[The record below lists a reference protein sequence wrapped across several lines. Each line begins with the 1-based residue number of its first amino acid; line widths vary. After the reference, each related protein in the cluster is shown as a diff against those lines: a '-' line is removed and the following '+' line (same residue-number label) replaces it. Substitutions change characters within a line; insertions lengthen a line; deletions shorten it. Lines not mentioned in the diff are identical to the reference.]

1 MHDQR
6 HRRACRQRGARRD
19 RDGGPHPAASRGV
32 PVPREYAGDRADQPA
47 AVPRD
52 RRLPAAQQGDRR
64 PQRVRARSGHPPAR
78 RAAERPDLRDHRAG
92 DGRRRPVEHRA
103 RQTFGAPCAR
113 APLPRP
119 RLRARCRHARAAL
132 SGVHRAGRQETA
144 DPRRGPA
151 HAAARRLPAR
161 ARGLQ
166 PHAPA
171 RDVRHRYRVRGG
183 SDRGPRLPRPARD
196 RDRERS
202 DCRRVCGDRRSGRE
216 NDRSDRPVGA
226 VGHARSRQPG
236 ARDPAGARRRQITQ
250 RSRRLDRYRRS
261 RCARACPRAEQ
272 GGSRGR
278 PGNGVA
284 QQQLLLGGL
293 AMSLELLTGAQ
304 ILCRTLV
311 DAGVEVMFGYP
322 GGAIMPFYDALH
334 GHAGLRHILVR
345 HEQAAAHAA
354 DGYARASG
362 RVGVCVATSGPGV
375 TNLVTGLATAHMD
388 GSPVVAI
395 TGQVGRPMLGRDAF
409 QETDVVGVT
418 MSVTKHNVLVRD
430 IEELA
435 DDVRDAFA
443 IAMEGRPGPVLVDV
457 PKDVQNQKAEY
468 RVSGVRDQGSANTR
482 HPTPDSRFLDDDA
495 IQQTARLI
503 AEAKRPL
510 LMIGRG
516 VIVSGAY
523 AEVRELA
530 ERTGTPVIT
539 TLLGISAFP
548 QAHDLHLGMPGM
560 HGEVHINKAIQAA
573 DLIVGIGMRFDDRV
587 TGNTATFAPRAK
599 IVHID
604 IDGAAIGRTVHNDVG
619 LVGDARSVLQQ
630 LLAEVGPRDCL
641 PWREE
646 IAALMRQREEAFAG
660 GLSPEVIL
668 SALAEVTGG
677 HCTVVS
683 DVGQHQ
689 MWVAQRYPFQRP
701 NTHITSG
708 GLGAMGFAVPA
719 AMGVR
724 LARPGEPV
732 WAISGDGG
740 FQMNMA
746 EMATMVQ
753 EGVEVKI
760 AIFNNGYL
768 GMVRQWQQ
776 FFHGGR
782 YSNTPIWSPDYVKL
796 ADAYGIPGYRVE
808 NASDLADVVGKANA
822 VPGPALVEFVIEQEA
837 NVFPMIPP
845 GGSLS
850 EPIEAAV

>member
-1 MHDQR
+1 M
-6 HRRACRQRGARRD
+6 A
-19 RDGGPHPAASRGV
+19 
-32 PVPREYAGDRADQPA
+32 
-47 AVPRD
+47 
-52 RRLPAAQQGDRR
+52 
-64 PQRVRARSGHPPAR
+64 
-78 RAAERPDLRDHRAG
+78 
-92 DGRRRPVEHRA
+92 
-103 RQTFGAPCAR
+103 
-113 APLPRP
+113 
-119 RLRARCRHARAAL
+119 
-132 SGVHRAGRQETA
+132 
-144 DPRRGPA
+144 
-151 HAAARRLPAR
+151 
-161 ARGLQ
+161 
-166 PHAPA
+166 
-171 RDVRHRYRVRGG
+171 
-183 SDRGPRLPRPARD
+183 
-196 RDRERS
+196 
-202 DCRRVCGDRRSGRE
+202 
-216 NDRSDRPVGA
+216 
-226 VGHARSRQPG
+226 
-236 ARDPAGARRRQITQ
+236 
-250 RSRRLDRYRRS
+250 
-261 RCARACPRAEQ
+261 
-272 GGSRGR
+272 
-278 PGNGVA
+278 
-284 QQQLLLGGL
+284 
-293 AMSLELLTGAQ
+293 ELLTGSQ
-304 ILCRTLV
+304 ILCRTLI

-334 GHAGLRHILVR
+334 GHAELRHILVR

-362 RVGVCVATSGPGV
+362 RVGVCVATSGPGA

-418 MSVTKHNVLVRD
+418 LPVTKHNVLVRD
-430 IEELA
+430 IEDLA
-435 DDVRDAFA
+435 DDVREAMA

-468 RVSGVRDQGSANTR
+468 RESGVRSRESGQPR
-482 HPTPDSRFLDDDA
+482 QQIPDNRIEQA
-495 IQQTARLI
+495 AQLI
-503 AEAKRPL
+503 AAAERPL

-523 AEVRELA
+523 AEVRALA
-530 ERTGTPVIT
+530 ERTGMPVIT

-548 QAHDLHLGMPGM
+548 QSHELHLGMPGM
-560 HGEVHINKAIQAA
+560 HGEVHINKAIQVA

-604 IDGAAIGRTVHNDVG
+604 IDAAAIGRTVRCDVA
-619 LVGDARSVLQQ
+619 LVGDARGTVQQ
-630 LLAEVGPRDCL
+630 LLARVAPRDCM
-641 PWREE
+641 PWRQE
-646 IAALMRQREEAFAG
+646 IGALMHQREESFAG
-660 GLSPEVIL
+660 GLSPDAIL

-677 HCTVVS
+677 RCTIVS

-724 LARPGEPV
+724 LARPDEPV

-746 EMATMVQ
+746 EIATMVQ
-753 EGVEVKI
+753 EGVEVKL

-796 ADAYGIPGYRVE
+796 AAAYGIPGWRVKT
-808 NASDLADVVGKANA
+808 ATDVTEALREANET
-822 VPGPALVEFVIEQEA
+822 PGPTLVELVIEQEA
-837 NVFPMIPP
+837 NVFPMIVP

-850 EPIEAAV
+850 EPLEAAPAQT

>member
-1 MHDQR
+1 
-6 HRRACRQRGARRD
+6 
-19 RDGGPHPAASRGV
+19 
-32 PVPREYAGDRADQPA
+32 
-47 AVPRD
+47 
-52 RRLPAAQQGDRR
+52 
-64 PQRVRARSGHPPAR
+64 
-78 RAAERPDLRDHRAG
+78 
-92 DGRRRPVEHRA
+92 
-103 RQTFGAPCAR
+103 
-113 APLPRP
+113 
-119 RLRARCRHARAAL
+119 
-132 SGVHRAGRQETA
+132 
-144 DPRRGPA
+144 
-151 HAAARRLPAR
+151 
-161 ARGLQ
+161 
-166 PHAPA
+166 
-171 RDVRHRYRVRGG
+171 
-183 SDRGPRLPRPARD
+183 
-196 RDRERS
+196 
-202 DCRRVCGDRRSGRE
+202 
-216 NDRSDRPVGA
+216 
-226 VGHARSRQPG
+226 
-236 ARDPAGARRRQITQ
+236 
-250 RSRRLDRYRRS
+250 
-261 RCARACPRAEQ
+261 
-272 GGSRGR
+272 
-278 PGNGVA
+278 
-284 QQQLLLGGL
+284 
-293 AMSLELLTGAQ
+293 MSELLTGAQ

-311 DAGVEVMFGYP
+311 DAGVEVLFGYP

-334 GHAGLRHILVR
+334 GHPGLRHILVR

-354 DGYARASG
+354 DGYARAGS
-362 RVGVCVATSGPGV
+362 RVGVCVATSGPGA

-388 GSPVVAI
+388 GSPVLAI

-418 MSVTKHNVLVRD
+418 MPVTKHNVLVRD
-430 IEELA
+430 VEELA
-435 DDVRDAFA
+435 DDVREAMA

-468 RVSGVRDQGSANTR
+468 KVSGAGFQGPGKPR
-482 HPTPDSRFLDDDA
+482 HLTPDTQELENA
-495 IQQTARLI
+495 IQQTAHLI
-503 AEAKRPL
+503 AQAERPIM
-510 LMIGRG
+510 MIGRG

-530 ERTGTPVIT
+530 ERTGMPVIT

-573 DLIVGIGMRFDDRV
+573 DLIVGIGLRFDDRV

-604 IDGAAIGRTVHNDVG
+604 VDPAAIGRTVPVAVG
-619 LVGDARSVLQQ
+619 IVGDARSVVQR
-630 LLAEVGPRDCL
+630 LLAVVAPRNCL

-646 IAALMRQREEAFAG
+646 ISGLNRHREESFAG

-677 HCTVVS
+677 RCTIVS

-746 EMATMVQ
+746 EIATMVQ
-753 EGVEVKI
+753 EGVEVKL
-760 AIFNNGYL
+760 AVFNNGYL

-796 ADAYGIPGYRVE
+796 ADAYGIPGWRVKQ
-808 NASDLADVVGKANA
+808 ASEVTDALRQANES
-822 VPGPALVEFVIEQEA
+822 PGPTLVELVIEQEA
-837 NVFPMIPP
+837 NVFPMIVP

-850 EPIEAAV
+850 EPLEAAPA